1 MSKVA
6 HYLQEH
12 LLGEVTTSPEVR
24 LHFAK
29 DASVLRQAPAIVVYP
44 RNESDVRKTAR
55 FAWQLAERGKVL
67 PITARGGGSDT
78 SGAAIGS
85 GIILVFTAHMN
96 RILTL
101 DPKKQFVVVEPGVM
115 YDKLEQTLFTH
126 GLFLPPYPASKNYAT
141 IGGGIGNNAIGEKSV
156 KYGVTKDFVKSL
168 RVVLANG
175 EIIETGRLTKRELNR
190 KLGLSTLEGE
200 VYRSLDKL
208 LEENAA
214 VIAEARQRFAYIR
227 SAAGYNLWDVKKGSG
242 FDLTPLIVGSQ
253 GTLGIITEASMDTV
267 AHNPVTKLA
276 LISLESLDNLNEVL
290 PQILSLKPSI
300 CDMINQAALQQVGR
314 NNANLLKDILGNP
327 AAAIHLFVEFDDEK
341 DAAQKRGI
349 RRLEK
354 LVEKLGGYWQI
365 ASKPEDQEKIW
376 KVRHSVSTLLIQSS
390 GQSKAVP
397 VAEDVAVPVANLPEF
412 LHRAAEI
419 YSKAGM
425 TAAAW
430 GHAGDGVVRMH
441 PLLDLGQVGDR
452 QKLFKIAE
460 DMYRAAIELGGT
472 TTAAS
477 GDGRVRAPYLPAV
490 LGRDYY
496 RLCLEVKKI
505 FDPMG
510 VLNPGVK
517 TASIKEVK
525 ELMRGEYS
533 LSHRNEYLPR
543 S

>member
-1 MSKVA
+1 
-6 HYLQEH
+6 
-12 LLGEVTTSPEVR
+12 
-24 LHFAK
+24 
-29 DASVLRQAPAIVVYP
+29 
-44 RNESDVRKTAR
+44 
-55 FAWQLAERGKVL
+55 
-67 PITARGGGSDT
+67 
-78 SGAAIGS
+78 
-85 GIILVFTAHMN
+85 
-96 RILTL
+96 
-101 DPKKQFVVVEPGVM
+101 
-115 YDKLEQTLFTH
+115 
-126 GLFLPPYPASKNYAT
+126 
-141 IGGGIGNNAIGEKSV
+141 
-156 KYGVTKDFVKSL
+156 
-168 RVVLANG
+168 
-175 EIIETGRLTKRELNR
+175 
-190 KLGLSTLEGE
+190 
-200 VYRSLDKL
+200 
-208 LEENAA
+208 
-214 VIAEARQRFAYIR
+214 
-227 SAAGYNLWDVKKGSG
+227 
-242 FDLTPLIVGSQ
+242 
-253 GTLGIITEASMDTV
+253 V